1 MGLPNCEGYTSFS
14 KVSHVGDTLFTS
26 ELENNLKW
34 YMDWGLLQIGS
45 WTDVNIPTSGAFGG
59 DFSNLRPVEDPSYV
73 NGQVWESARK
83 DWVWETGTLYSDG
96 GSDYSGIGISGVYVN
111 GTLYGTG
118 DGTYGHHYDY
128 PNGRVVFDSA
138 LSTTATVELEH
149 SYRNIQVY
157 VADQAPWWDEL
168 QYDSLR
174 VDDPSY
180 SVAGSGSWGILSN
193 HRVQMPAIVIEAV
206 PRRRFTPYQIG
217 DTSQFVRQDVLF
229 HIVAES
235 RWWRNQLI
243 DIISLQK
250 DNRIWLYNSNTVAS
264 SGAFPLDFRGMAVA
278 NPNNYDDIVDT
289 EEYRYLFARMTDM
302 TVSEMNSYNSRL
314 QEGTVRATF
323 EVVMD

>member
-138 LSTTATVELEH
+138 ISTTATVELEH

-264 SGAFPLDFRGMAVA
+264 SGAFPLD
-278 NPNNYDDIVDT
+278 
-289 EEYRYLFARMTDM
+289 
-302 TVSEMNSYNSRL
+302 
-314 QEGTVRATF
+314 
-323 EVVMD
+323 